1 MIKSSQEEGMQM
13 ATAMTL
19 DKNPMDRF
27 TVIFAALMGS
37 ALGALFY
44 NVLPMYLGM
53 AQEYRQLTSSQIGFL
68 GSVFFVGYNVSTI
81 SAFYWIRRF
90 NWRVIAAIATPISA
104 VAMGAGAYLQSY
116 PMLLFSVFIA
126 GGAFSTIYG
135 LTATV
140 LGDTSNAARWYGLK
154 IGLEALTGAVIFL
167 TFPDL
172 VIAKHGFDGFLLALA
187 AVVVLLSLPLFFL
200 PAKGIKTQEEELA
213 ESAGGKGGSTNKAAV
228 FSILFA
234 TMFWFCGQ
242 TVMWAF
248 VERIGNAGGHP
259 VDAVGTVLAVSL
271 LCAFSGSILAA
282 IIGGKLG
289 TLAPFVIASGIFL
302 TSLPVLNN
310 SGEFPFFFAGAC
322 MVMFSV
328 GFGIPYCF
336 TITAELDND
345 GRYIILVVSAIGI
358 GAMIAPAMA
367 GVLFSKDNSVPVLVF
382 GATVVLI
389 SIVLAAASNH
399 FAKSK
404 LEVAG

>member
-1 MIKSSQEEGMQM
+1 M
-13 ATAMTL
+13 AKAMTL
-19 DKNPMDRF
+19 NKNPLDRF

-53 AQEYRQLTSSQIGFL
+53 AQEYRQLTSSQIGFI
-68 GSVFFVGYNVSTI
+68 GSVFFLGYNVITI

-90 NWRVIAAIATPISA
+90 DWRLIAAVATPIAAIAMAS
-104 VAMGAGAYLQSY
+104 GAYIQSY
-116 PMLLFSVFIA
+116 PMLLFSVFIS

-135 LTATV
+135 LTATI

-172 VIAKHGFDGFLLALA
+172 VIAKYGFDGFLLSLA
-187 AVVVLLSLPLFFL
+187 GVVVVLSLALPFL
-200 PAKGIKTQEEELA
+200 PARGIKTQEEELA

-228 FSILFA
+228 FAILFA

-242 TVMWAF
+242 TVMWSF
-248 VERIGNAGGHP
+248 VERLGNAGGHP
-259 VDAVGTVLAVSL
+259 GDAVGNVLAVSL
-271 LCAFSGSILAA
+271 LCALGGSILAA
-282 IIGGKLG
+282 VIGEKIG
-289 TLAPFVIASGIFL
+289 TLAPFVIASGVFL
-302 TSLPVLNN
+302 LSLPILNN

-345 GRYIILVVSAIGI
+345 GRYIILVVPAIGI
-358 GAMIAPAMA
+358 GAMVAPAMA
-367 GVLFSKDNSVPVLVF
+367 GALFSKDNSVPVLVF
-382 GATVVLI
+382 GAVVVLI
-389 SIVLAAASNH
+389 SVVLAFYSSRLASN
-399 FAKSK
+399 K
-404 LEVAG
+404 LEIAD

>member
-1 MIKSSQEEGMQM
+1 MT
-13 ATAMTL
+13 TAMTL
-19 DKNPMDRF
+19 DKNPLDRF
-27 TVIFAALMGS
+27 TVIFAALIGS

-53 AQEYRQLTSSQIGFL
+53 AQEYRQLSSSQIGFL

-90 NWRVIAAIATPISA
+90 DWRLIAAVAAPISA
-104 VAMGAGAYLQSY
+104 VAMGAGAYLQSF

-135 LTATV
+135 LTATI
-140 LGDTSNAARWYGLK
+140 LGDTSNPARWYGLK

-172 VIAKHGFDGFLLALA
+172 VIAEYGFDGFLLSLA
-187 AVVVLLSLPLFFL
+187 GVVVVLSLALPFL
-200 PAKGIKTQEEELA
+200 PARGVKTQEEELA

-228 FSILFA
+228 FSILLA

-242 TVMWAF
+242 TVMWSF
-248 VERIGNAGGHP
+248 VERLGNAGGHP
-259 VDAVGTVLAVSL
+259 VDAVGNVLAVSL
-271 LCAFSGSILAA
+271 LCALGGSILAA
-282 IIGGKLG
+282 IIGGKIG
-289 TLAPFVIASGIFL
+289 TLTPFIIASGVFL
-302 TSLPVLNN
+302 SSLPILNN

-328 GFGIPYCF
+328 GLGIPYCF

-345 GRYIILVVSAIGI
+345 GRYIILVVPAIGI
-358 GAMIAPAMA
+358 GAMVAPAMA
-367 GVLFSKDNSVPVLVF
+367 GALFSKDNSLPILVF

-389 SIVLAAASNH
+389 SIVLATASSR
-399 FAKSK
+399 FAKNR
-404 LEVAG
+404 LEVVE